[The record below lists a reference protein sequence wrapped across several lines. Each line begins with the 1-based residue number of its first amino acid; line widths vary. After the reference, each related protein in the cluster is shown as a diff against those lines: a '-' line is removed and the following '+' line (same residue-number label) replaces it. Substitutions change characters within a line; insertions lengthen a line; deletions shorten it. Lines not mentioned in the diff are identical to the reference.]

1 MTTNDLVST
10 AVAGALLTP
19 HPYHALAV
27 VGKWII
33 AHLIVIG
40 AAILRSQK

>member
-1 MTTNDLVST
+1 MTTNDLVSS

-27 VGKWII
+27 ISKWIA
-33 AHLIVIG
+33 AHLIVVG